1 MYSSMSKSLVDHILS
16 GLGKLTGTFLEAKLD
31 SNVER
36 LSASCLR
43 SSCWFIIQPKTSTS
57 SGRDSHCIPGSIFKQ
72 WAKKDMMRRSR
83 AINLDT
89 FGWRTLMATEAVGT
103 EGRGS

>member
-16 GLGKLTGTFLEAKLD
+16 GLGKLTGTFLEVKLD

-57 SGRDSHCIPGSIFKQ
+57 SGRDSHCIPGSISKQ
-72 WAKKDMMRRSR
+72 WAKKDIMRRSR

-89 FGWRTLMATEAVGT
+89 FG
-103 EGRGS
+103 